1 MSERTSI
8 FESINSHLHLQPEE
22 IMSLARARQ
31 ILTRHYPE
39 RFHPEDIQP
48 VERTGFSGALLLRM
62 KTRSRWFCLRRW
74 PAVMSVERLR
84 TIHRVIR
91 HVAGRGLE
99 CLAVPVASLSGE
111 SWVEEPDG
119 LWQLEPWMPGVPD
132 DADQPDVSRL
142 RAAATELARWHHA
155 AESFVEE
162 PDSGQKRCAERR
174 DDVSPAIRERL
185 VMLLDLNRNLTAL
198 EAGLRGEPDAAF
210 QNAGQQLLTLWRWRS
225 DNVRRSLE
233 SASEVPVPLQYSL
246 RDVWSEHL
254 LFTGSKL
261 TGLIDYGAVRIDS
274 VTCDLA
280 RWFGSLTLLA
290 QSRAAAL
297 EAYEQLR
304 PLSPAES
311 ALLEPLEQSGL
322 LLSGMVWLRRRY
334 IERSLTGD
342 LSRITARLQ
351 TMNQRLSPPVLILP
365 D

>member
-1 MSERTSI
+1 
-8 FESINSHLHLQPEE
+8 
-22 IMSLARARQ
+22 MSLARARQ
-31 ILTRHYPE
+31 VLNRHYPE
-39 RFHPEDIQP
+39 LFHPDHIAP
-48 VERTGFSGALLLRM
+48 IERTGFSGALLLRVEA
-62 KTRSRWFCLRRW
+62 RAGLFCLRRW
-74 PAVMSVERLR
+74 PVAMSVERLR

-99 CLAVPVASLSGE
+99 CLAVPVSSLSGE

-132 DADQPDVSRL
+132 DADQPDVIRL
-142 RAAATELARWHHA
+142 RAAATELARWHRA
-155 AESFVEE
+155 AENVVEE
-162 PDSGQKRCAERR
+162 PDSGQKRSAARR

-185 VMLLDLNRNLTAL
+185 AMLLDLNRDLSDL
-198 EAGLRGEPDAAF
+198 EAGLCGEPDAAF
-210 QNAGQQLLTLWRWRS
+210 LNAGQQLLTLWRWRS
-225 DNVRRSLE
+225 GHVRRSLE
-233 SASEVPVPLQYSL
+233 SACEVPVPLQYCL

-274 VTCDLA
+274 VVCDLA
-280 RWFGSLTLLA
+280 RWFGSLTLLP

-297 EAYEQLR
+297 DAYEQLR

-351 TMNQRLSPPVLILP
+351 TMNRRLIPPVLILP
-365 D
+365 DHTSHGQE